1 MAVIQDKQVGT
12 LKLYLNK
19 GLDVNSKPI
28 KGTKSFAMLKPA
40 ATNQNAYDVAMALA
54 NLQKHEVY
62 DIKRL
67 DRTALSE

>member
-12 LKLYLNK
+12 LKLYLDK

-40 ATNQNAYDVAMALA
+40 ATNQNVYDVAMALA

-67 DRTALSE
+67 DRTLLSE

>member
-12 LKLYLNK
+12 LKLYLDK

-40 ATNQNAYDVAMALA
+40 ATNQNVYDVAMALA

-67 DRTALSE
+67 DRTVLSE

>member
-67 DRTALSE
+67 DKTLLSE

>member
-12 LKLYLNK
+12 LKLYLDK

-28 KGTKSFAMLKPA
+28 KGTKSFAMLRPT

-67 DRTALSE
+67 DRTLLSE

>member
-28 KGTKSFAMLKPA
+28 KGTKSFAMLRPA
-40 ATNQNAYDVAMALA
+40 ATTQNVYDVAMALA

-67 DRTALSE
+67 DRTVLSE

>member
-12 LKLYLNK
+12 LKLYLDK
-19 GLDVNSKPI
+19 GLDSNSKPI
-28 KGTKSFAMLKPA
+28 KGTKSFAMLRPT

-67 DRTALSE
+67 DKTLLSE

>member
-67 DRTALSE
+67 DRTVLSE

>member
-12 LKLYLNK
+12 LKLYLDK

-40 ATNQNAYDVAMALA
+40 ATNQNVYDVAMALA

-67 DRTALSE
+67 DKTLLSE

>member
-12 LKLYLNK
+12 LKLYLDK

-40 ATNQNAYDVAMALA
+40 ATNQDAYDVAMALA

-62 DIKRL
+62 DLKRL
-67 DRTALSE
+67 DRTILSE

>member
-40 ATNQNAYDVAMALA
+40 ATNQNVYDVAMALV

-67 DRTALSE
+67 DKTLLSE

>member
-1 MAVIQDKQVGT
+1 
-12 LKLYLNK
+12 
-19 GLDVNSKPI
+19 
-28 KGTKSFAMLKPA
+28 MLRPT

>member
-28 KGTKSFAMLKPA
+28 KGTKSFAMLRPT

-67 DRTALSE
+67 DKTLLSE

>member
-12 LKLYLNK
+12 LKLYLHK
-19 GLDVNSKPI
+19 GLDVNSKQI
-28 KGTKSFAMLKPA
+28 NGTKSFAMLKPA
-40 ATNQNAYDVAMALA
+40 ATNQNVFDVAMALA

-67 DRTALSE
+67 DRTILSE

>member
-12 LKLYLNK
+12 LKLYLDK
-19 GLDVNSKPI
+19 GLDPNSKPI

-40 ATNQNAYDVAMALA
+40 ATNQNVYDVAMALA

>member
-12 LKLYLNK
+12 LKLYLDK
-19 GLDVNSKPI
+19 GLDQNSKPI

-40 ATNQNAYDVAMALA
+40 ATNQNVYDVAMALA

-67 DRTALSE
+67 DRTVLSE